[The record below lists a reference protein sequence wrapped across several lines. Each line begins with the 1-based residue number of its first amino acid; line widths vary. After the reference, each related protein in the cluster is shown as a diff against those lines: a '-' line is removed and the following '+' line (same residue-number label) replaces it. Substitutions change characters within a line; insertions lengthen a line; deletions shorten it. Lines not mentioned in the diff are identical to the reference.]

1 MKVGKLRKPLLA
13 NRVQKSGPKSAVSPP
28 GNLLISRMQCIN
40 LAFCHLHL
48 HLAWGM
54 IMRHLSM
61 DLHGTAVVLFSVLAI
76 RQFFT
81 SNRWEDNQGI
91 ILLAIPNSGCD
102 WVGDLKLKGNAG

>member
-1 MKVGKLRKPLLA
+1 
-13 NRVQKSGPKSAVSPP
+13 
-28 GNLLISRMQCIN
+28 MQCIN